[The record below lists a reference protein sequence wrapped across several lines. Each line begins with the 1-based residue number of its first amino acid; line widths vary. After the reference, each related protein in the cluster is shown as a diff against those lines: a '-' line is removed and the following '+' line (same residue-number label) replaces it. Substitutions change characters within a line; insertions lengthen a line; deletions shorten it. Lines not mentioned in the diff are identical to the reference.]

1 MRWQS
6 AVRGTVAGLL
16 AVGLL
21 VPPPPAGAAPVPS
34 APARFVDA
42 YPDVAATMRAAG
54 APYADWVAAGR
65 SFLAFDPRGDGL
77 AVEVLGD
84 LGTADRIA
92 VLVPGVDTTLRNF
105 DRGLGGVS
113 RRAPSAQ
120 ARSLYDEIRAG
131 QPDAR
136 VAVLAWLGYDPPN
149 GLGRAATRQDSARS
163 GARALLDL
171 VRTLARH
178 RPAATVTLIGHSYG
192 ALVIGLAAPALPAQ
206 VTELVTVGGV
216 GMGVDEVGELRT
228 GATVWAAE
236 APDDWIHWLPPL
248 RILGFGHGVRPA
260 APGFGARR
268 LPVDGVT
275 GHDGYLVSGTGTLHA
290 AALVTLGRTGS
301 VTGTAVAAR

>member
-1 MRWQS
+1 MRCRP
-6 AVRGTVAGLL
+6 AVRGTVVGLL
-16 AVGLL
+16 ALGLL
-21 VPPPPAGAAPVPS
+21 VPPPPAGAAPVAA

-42 YPDVAATMRAAG
+42 YPEVARAMRAAG
-54 APYADWVAAGR
+54 TPYADWVGTGR
-65 SFLAFDPRGDGL
+65 SFLAFDPHGDGL

-92 VLVPGVDTTLRNF
+92 VLVPGVDNTLRDF

-113 RRAPSAQ
+113 RRAPSVQ
-120 ARSLYDEIRAG
+120 ARILYDEIRAA

-149 GLGRAATRQDSARS
+149 GLGRAAARQESARP
-163 GARALLDL
+163 GAQALLDL

-206 VTELVTVGGV
+206 VTGIVTVGGV
-216 GMGVDEVGELRT
+216 GMGVDEVGELHT

-236 APDDWIHWLPPL
+236 APDDWIRWLPPL
-248 RILGFGHGVRPA
+248 QVLGFGHGVRPA

-268 LPVDGVT
+268 MPVDGVT
-275 GHDGYLVSGTGTLHA
+275 GHDGYLVSGTGTLRA
-290 AALVTLGRTGS
+290 VALLTLGRTGS
-301 VTGTAVAAR
+301 VAGAAVAAR